1 MVHGSTEMTGAHHHV
16 VHGSTEMTGMHHHVV
31 HDGFLMASFFYSG
44 VLGL

>member
-1 MVHGSTEMTGAHHHV
+1 MVHGSTEMTGA
-16 VHGSTEMTGMHHHVV
+16 HHHVV